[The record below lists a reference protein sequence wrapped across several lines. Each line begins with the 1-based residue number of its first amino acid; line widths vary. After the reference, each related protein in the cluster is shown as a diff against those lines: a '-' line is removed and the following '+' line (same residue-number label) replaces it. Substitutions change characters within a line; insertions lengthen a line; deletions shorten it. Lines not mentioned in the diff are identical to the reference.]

1 MKYRSAQDWVDLIF
15 SISITQH
22 INMKYF
28 KDKSREE
35 IAEWVAEQLRSVDI
49 DTRPMGASWGVIT
62 FKKEK

>member
-49 DTRPMGASWGVIT
+49 DTRPMGAS
-62 FKKEK
+62 